1 MQSDPRRARDLLR
14 AGAAGYVLKQA
25 AERKLTEAIRIAAGG
40 GSYIDPEL
48 GGALAKLEA
57 DPLEALSERER
68 ELLRL
73 LALGHTNRE
82 IGEQLF
88 LSVRA
93 IEVNRAKLLEKL
105 GIESRPELVR
115 FAIANGVIE
124 SGGDA
129 TTEAQPRAD
138 GHPGGRPR
146 CRRSGSERPSIS
158 PPSSSIR
165 SRIPTRPRPSPTAS
179 GSKPRAVVL
188 DGDLHL
194 RRSTRRAET
203 LGAAR
208 RGVLERRCSAP
219 PARGGRRP
227 APPRRLS
234 SLVDLDLGLDVEAR
248 RGPTHSSASASQRAG
263 QAEALERRPGA
274 GR

>member
-1 MQSDPRRARDLLR
+1 MPDEQQITVVLADDHNVIRAGLRSILEAEADLRVIGEAADSAAAFKLARDRRPDVLVLDLQMPAAEPVRDIQALREAVPATAIVMLTMQSDPRKARDLLR

-25 AERKLTEAIRIAAGG
+25 AEQKLTEAIRIAAGG

-57 DPLEALSERER
+57 DPMEDLGERER

-124 SGGDA
+124 PA
-129 TTEAQPRAD
+129 
-138 GHPGGRPR
+138 
-146 CRRSGSERPSIS
+146 GSE
-158 PPSSSIR
+158 
-165 SRIPTRPRPSPTAS
+165 PSP
-179 GSKPRAVVL
+179 
-188 DGDLHL
+188 
-194 RRSTRRAET
+194 
-203 LGAAR
+203 
-208 RGVLERRCSAP
+208 
-219 PARGGRRP
+219 
-227 APPRRLS
+227 
-234 SLVDLDLGLDVEAR
+234 
-248 RGPTHSSASASQRAG
+248 
-263 QAEALERRPGA
+263 
-274 GR
+274 